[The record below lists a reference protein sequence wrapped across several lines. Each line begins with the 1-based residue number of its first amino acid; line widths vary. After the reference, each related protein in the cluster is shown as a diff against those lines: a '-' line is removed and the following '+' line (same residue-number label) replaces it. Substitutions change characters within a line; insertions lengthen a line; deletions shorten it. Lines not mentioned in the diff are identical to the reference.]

1 MAQVDHSPSLLVL
14 FTAPRGFMVRSHF
27 TCQPGSARL
36 HPLWP
41 RGPCS
46 GCKCSSTTLFRART
60 WSLLPRRV
68 GVETVVIGD
77 SMPQMRGDTTVRQA
91 MHLASEWNFC
101 LTEPAQWHSRTTR
114 RTFGQ
119 ELPQAIR
126 SPNRCDLAASGR
138 RTTGSNSSEP
148 LRACSQ
154 SCGTSSRK
162 RARILLPSC
171 ASIPGLTI
179 RINTY
184 GSTGTSITGKVGIAA
199 SHGNHAMSLR
209 AVSCLAVTGPPSC

>member
-1 MAQVDHSPSLLVL
+1 VRSCGAPSQNCIRQPRDNSIGGGNHRRQEPVRHIHPQACIMAQVDHSPSLLVL
-14 FTAPRGFMVRSHF
+14 FTAARGFMVRSHF

-41 RGPCS
+41 RGPYS

-119 ELPQAIR
+119 ELQQAIR

-148 LRACSQ
+148 CVPAVRVAGLPA
-154 SCGTSSRK
+154 
-162 RARILLPSC
+162 ARGHVFYCHLEP
-171 ASIPGLTI
+171 
-179 RINTY
+179 RY
-184 GSTGTSITGKVGIAA
+184 
-199 SHGNHAMSLR
+199 R
-209 AVSCLAVTGPPSC
+209 D